1 MKYPTAILVRFDQDL
16 YDQLREVSKDRSMA
30 AVVRAAV
37 REYLT
42 KGER

>member
-1 MKYPTAILVRFDQDL
+1 MVCLPPELYEAVKVRAAETDQRIA
-16 YDQLREVSKDRSMA
+16 Q
-30 AVVRAAV
+30 VVRAAV